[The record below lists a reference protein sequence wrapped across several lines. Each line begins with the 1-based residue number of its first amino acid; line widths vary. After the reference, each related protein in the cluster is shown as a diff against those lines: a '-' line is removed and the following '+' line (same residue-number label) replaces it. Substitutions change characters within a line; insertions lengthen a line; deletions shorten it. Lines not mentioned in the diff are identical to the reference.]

1 MRKHR
6 ERVNKMAEN
15 KKITKDKPMELE
27 SAMRRLN
34 EVVAKLSGDG
44 VELEEALAL
53 YEEGVSLV
61 RICNEQLENARR
73 KINRIRL
80 NSDGEITEEP
90 FDTSE
95 IK

>member
-1 MRKHR
+1 
-6 ERVNKMAEN
+6 MAEK
-15 KKITKDKPMELE
+15 KKITEDKPMELE

-61 RICNEQLENARR
+61 RMCNEQLESARR

>member
-61 RICNEQLENARR
+61 RMCNEQLENARR

>member
-1 MRKHR
+1 
-6 ERVNKMAEN
+6 MAE
-15 KKITKDKPMELE
+15 KKSKTAELE
-27 SAMRRLN
+27 VAMKRLD
-34 EVVAKLSGDG
+34 EVVAKLSGEG

-61 RICNEQLENARR
+61 RVCNERLENARR
-73 KINRIRL
+73 KINKIRL
-80 NSDGEITEEP
+80 TGDGEITEEA

>member
-1 MRKHR
+1 
-6 ERVNKMAEN
+6 MAE
-15 KKITKDKPMELE
+15 KKSKTVELE
-27 SAMRRLN
+27 VAMKRLD
-34 EVVAKLSGDG
+34 EVVAKLSGEG

-61 RICNEQLENARR
+61 RVCNERLENARR
-73 KINRIRL
+73 KINKIRL
-80 NSDGEITEEP
+80 TGDGEITEEA

>member
-6 ERVNKMAEN
+6 ERVNKMAEK
-15 KKITKDKPMELE
+15 KKITEDKPMELE

-61 RICNEQLENARR
+61 RMCNEQLENARR

>member
-1 MRKHR
+1 
-6 ERVNKMAEN
+6 MAE
-15 KKITKDKPMELE
+15 KKSKTVELE
-27 SAMRRLN
+27 VAMKRLD

-61 RICNEQLENARR
+61 RVCNERLENARR
-73 KINRIRL
+73 KINKIRL
-80 NSDGEITEEP
+80 TGDGEITEEA

>member
-1 MRKHR
+1 
-6 ERVNKMAEN
+6 MAE
-15 KKITKDKPMELE
+15 KKSKTVELE
-27 SAMRRLN
+27 VAMKRLD
-34 EVVAKLSGDG
+34 EVVAKLSGEG

-61 RICNEQLENARR
+61 RTCNERLENARR
-73 KINRIRL
+73 KINKIRL
-80 NSDGEITEEP
+80 TGDGEITEEA

>member
-15 KKITKDKPMELE
+15 KKITKDKPLELE

-61 RICNEQLENARR
+61 RMCNEQLENARR

>member
-61 RICNEQLENARR
+61 RMCNEQLESARR

>member
-1 MRKHR
+1 
-6 ERVNKMAEN
+6 MAE
-15 KKITKDKPMELE
+15 KKSKTVELE
-27 SAMRRLN
+27 VAMNRLD
-34 EVVAKLSGDG
+34 EVVAKLSGEG

-61 RICNEQLENARR
+61 RVCNERLENARR
-73 KINRIRL
+73 KINKIRL
-80 NSDGEITEEP
+80 TGDGEITEEA

>member
-1 MRKHR
+1 
-6 ERVNKMAEN
+6 MAE
-15 KKITKDKPMELE
+15 KKSKTVELE
-27 SAMRRLN
+27 VAMKRLD

-61 RICNEQLENARR
+61 RTCNERLENARR
-73 KINRIRL
+73 KINKIRL
-80 NSDGEITEEP
+80 TDDGEITEEA
-90 FDTSE
+90 FDTSK

>member
-1 MRKHR
+1 
-6 ERVNKMAEN
+6 
-15 KKITKDKPMELE
+15 MELE

-61 RICNEQLENARR
+61 RMCNEQLESARR

>member
-1 MRKHR
+1 
-6 ERVNKMAEN
+6 MAE
-15 KKITKDKPMELE
+15 KKSKTVELE
-27 SAMRRLN
+27 VAMKRLD
-34 EVVAKLSGDG
+34 EVVAKLSGEG

-61 RICNEQLENARR
+61 RTCNERLENARR
-73 KINRIRL
+73 KINKIRL
-80 NSDGEITEEP
+80 IGDGEITEEA

>member
-1 MRKHR
+1 
-6 ERVNKMAEN
+6 MAEK
-15 KKITKDKPMELE
+15 KKITEDKPMELE
-27 SAMRRLN
+27 SVMRRLN

-61 RICNEQLENARR
+61 RMCNEQLESARR

>member
-1 MRKHR
+1 
-6 ERVNKMAEN
+6 
-15 KKITKDKPMELE
+15 MELE

-61 RICNEQLENARR
+61 RMCNEQLENARR

>member
-1 MRKHR
+1 
-6 ERVNKMAEN
+6 MAEKKN
-15 KKITKDKPMELE
+15 KTVELE
-27 SAMRRLN
+27 VAMKRLD
-34 EVVAKLSGDG
+34 EVVAKLSGEG

-61 RICNEQLENARR
+61 RVCNERLENARR
-73 KINRIRL
+73 KINKIRL
-80 NSDGEITEEP
+80 TGDGEITEEA

>member
-6 ERVNKMAEN
+6 ERVNKMAEK
-15 KKITKDKPMELE
+15 KKITEDKPMELE

-34 EVVAKLSGDG
+34 EVVAKLSGEG

-61 RICNEQLENARR
+61 RMCNEQLENARR

>member
-1 MRKHR
+1 
-6 ERVNKMAEN
+6 MAEN

-61 RICNEQLENARR
+61 RMCNEQLENARR

>member
-1 MRKHR
+1 
-6 ERVNKMAEN
+6 MAEK
-15 KKITKDKPMELE
+15 KKITEDKPMELE

-61 RICNEQLENARR
+61 RMCNEQLENARR

>member
-1 MRKHR
+1 
-6 ERVNKMAEN
+6 MAE
-15 KKITKDKPMELE
+15 KKSKTVELE
-27 SAMRRLN
+27 VAMKRLD
-34 EVVAKLSGDG
+34 EVVAKLSGEG

-61 RICNEQLENARR
+61 RTCNERLENARR
-73 KINRIRL
+73 KINKIRL
-80 NSDGEITEEP
+80 TDDGEITEEA

>member
-1 MRKHR
+1 
-6 ERVNKMAEN
+6 MAE
-15 KKITKDKPMELE
+15 KKSKTVELE
-27 SAMRRLN
+27 VAMKRLD
-34 EVVAKLSGDG
+34 EVVAKLSGEG

-61 RICNEQLENARR
+61 RTCNERLENARR
-73 KINRIRL
+73 KINKIRL
-80 NSDGEITEEP
+80 TDDGEITEET

>member
-6 ERVNKMAEN
+6 ERVNKMAEK
-15 KKITKDKPMELE
+15 KKITEDKPMELE

-61 RICNEQLENARR
+61 RMCNEQLESARR